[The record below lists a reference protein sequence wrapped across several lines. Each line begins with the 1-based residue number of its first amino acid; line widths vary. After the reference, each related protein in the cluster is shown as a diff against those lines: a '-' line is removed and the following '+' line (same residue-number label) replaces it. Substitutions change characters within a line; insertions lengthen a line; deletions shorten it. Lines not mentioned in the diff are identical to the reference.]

1 LEEVRGG
8 AEQFDSRWKEGT
20 GDLRKPMTRNHHP
33 TVKPLS
39 LTRYLATLILP
50 PERDTLRR
58 LLVPFCGSASEMIG
72 ALQAGW
78 DEVVGIELDPE
89 YVAIAE
95 ARLAYWIQE
104 AIQHPLFARQEALCL
119 P

>member
-1 LEEVRGG
+1 M
-8 AEQFDSRWKEGT
+8 A
-20 GDLRKPMTRNHHP
+20 
-33 TVKPLS
+33 VKPLA

-50 PERDTLRR
+50 PERDTPRR
-58 LLVPFCGSASEMIG
+58 LLVPFCGTASEMIG

-95 ARLAYWIQE
+95 ARLAYWTGQGL
-104 AIQHPLFARQEALCL
+104 QHPLFCTDRTVNSR
-119 P
+119 